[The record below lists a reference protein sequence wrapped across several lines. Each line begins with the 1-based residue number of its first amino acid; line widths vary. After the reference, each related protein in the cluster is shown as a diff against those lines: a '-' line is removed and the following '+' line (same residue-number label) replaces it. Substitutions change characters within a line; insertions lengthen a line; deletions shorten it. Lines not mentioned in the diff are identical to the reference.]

1 MLKNIIKKPYYYIP
15 PCPCCNSNQTGHY
28 VKELGLDPSFTVRES
43 LKNGELAIAVREIP
57 YENVFCLECG
67 FTWHQDI
74 KIKMLSLSQIE
85 EQKQLRGTAEY
96 YNTVTFKEKS
106 PLSKF
111 F

>member
-74 KIKMLSLSQIE
+74 KIKMLRRLFMTSNELIYLS
-85 EQKQLRGTAEY
+85 TS
-96 YNTVTFKEKS
+96 FKLYL
-106 PLSKF
+106 LSCIITH
-111 F
+111 